1 MREIRFVV
9 DNAPFLAAGALLTL
23 MSSFGQTFFI
33 SIFAG
38 EIRDAFSLS
47 HGQWGGI
54 YMLGTTLS
62 AVLMV
67 WAGGLTDLFRVRV
80 LGPVVLVGLALACLA
95 MAANGWGWALPLVI
109 LALRLF
115 GQGMCT
121 HTAVVAMARWFVARR
136 GRALSIAA
144 LGFALG
150 EAVLPILFVGLKSVI
165 DWRWLWVAGAA
176 ICLGAVPLLA
186 WLLSKER
193 TPQYE
198 AQRNGAAVG
207 MDGAHWTRRGALGH
221 PLFWIMVPALLG
233 PPAFN
238 TALFFHQAHLAE
250 VKGWEHIQFVSF
262 FPLYTLMS
270 IGAMLASGW
279 ALDRWG
285 SARLMPFFHLPMVAA
300 FLVFAVADKP
310 AALGVAFFFMALT
323 SGSMQTLPNAFWAEF
338 YGTAHIG
345 SIKALAAAVMVL
357 GSAIGP
363 GLTGLL
369 IDLGLGI
376 ELQFFGIAGY
386 FVLTTALMLFG
397 IGRTRHRLPP
407 PAEAAE
413 AATVT
418 R

>member
-1 MREIRFVV
+1 MKEIRFVA

-38 EIRDAFSLS
+38 EIREAFSLS

-62 AVLMV
+62 AALMV

-80 LGPVVLVGLALACLA
+80 LGPVVLIGLALACLA
-95 MAANGWGWALPLVI
+95 MAGNSWAWALPLVI
-109 LALRLF
+109 LALRFF

-144 LGFALG
+144 LGIALG
-150 EAVLPILFVGLKSVI
+150 EAVLPILFVGLMTAV

-176 ICLGAVPLLA
+176 ICLAGAPLLY

-193 TPQYE
+193 TPQYSE
-198 AQRNGAAVG
+198 QQDSAAG
-207 MDGAHWTRRGALGH
+207 MDGVHWTRARTLRH

-233 PPAFN
+233 PPAFS
-238 TALFFHQAHLAE
+238 TALFFHQVHLAGI
-250 VKGWEHIQFVSF
+250 KGWEHIQFVSF
-262 FPLYTLMS
+262 FPLYTMVS
-270 IGAMLASGW
+270 IGAMLTSGW

-285 SARLMPFFHLPMVAA
+285 SARLMPLFHLPMIVS
-300 FLVFAVADKP
+300 FLVFAVASAP
-310 AALGVAFFFMALT
+310 AALGVAFFFLALT
-323 SGSMQTLPNAFWAEF
+323 SGANQTLPNAFWAEF

-345 SIKALAAAVMVL
+345 SIKAMAAGVMVL

-369 IDLGLGI
+369 IDLGVGL
-376 ELQFFGIAGY
+376 ERQFLAIAGY
-386 FVLTTALMLFG
+386 FVLTTALMVLG
-397 IGRTRHRLPP
+397 IGRVRHRLPP
-407 PAEAAE
+407 SAATSAAAE
-413 AATVT
+413 
-418 R
+418 